1 MNFFFK
7 NFYQSIFKSTMT
19 MKKDKDLVLMNSI
32 GGTLGGI
39 TTRLLLYPFDYTRT
53 KMANDITRKD
63 GGILITLL
71 NTVKK

>member
-1 MNFFFK
+1 
-7 NFYQSIFKSTMT
+7 

-53 KMANDITRKD
+53 KMANDITRKE
-63 GGILITLL
+63 GGIVRTLI